1 MASFK
6 DIIIGTAGIP
16 ATCTITSD
24 ESEFTDATLFEIQI
38 EFSKSVTGF
47 VVGDITINNA
57 TLSNFA
63 GSGTS
68 YTADVTPDLA
78 GDITISV
85 AADVTN
91 EGNTASNTVT
101 VTDNSGL
108 LLNTYNNATVA
119 VGLVRLDKNYAGS
132 CIRVRRSSDNA
143 VQDIGFSGDSL
154 DTSALTSFLGAN
166 HGYVTTWYDQSGN
179 GNDLTETKTSLLP
192 IIATSGTIETSGGL
206 PAIKQSG
213 NKRLKVSKLSGAT
226 MSATSTVFGVA
237 KNTANKRIFL
247 SAEISAV
254 DGYVGAAESGRGD
267 PSYAVAGTPTT
278 YVNNS
283 AIGSTMGNLYTAT
296 NLSQSILAFENCDLS
311 AWSHYV
317 TDYFHSSYE
326 GYDFIQALVIFTD
339 DKSADRSDICDYF
352 NDIYSCY

>member
-91 EGNTASNTVT
+91 EGNSVSNTVT
-101 VTDNSGL
+101 VTDNVPVNL
-108 LLNTYNNATVA
+108 LLDIYNNATVA
-119 VGLVRLDKNYAGS
+119 CGLVRLDKDYAGS
-132 CIRVRRSSDNA
+132 CIRVRRHSDNA
-143 VQDIGFSGDSL
+143 EQDIGFSGDSL
-154 DTSALTSFLGAN
+154 DTSALTSFVGAST
-166 HGYVTTWYDQSGN
+166 GYVTKWYDQSGN
-179 GNDLTETKTSLLP
+179 NNDLTETTNSLQP
-192 IIATSGTIETSGGL
+192 IIVTSGTIETSGGL
-206 PAIKQSG
+206 PAIKQTG
-213 NKRLKVSKLSGAT
+213 DLRLKVSGA
-226 MSATSTVFGVA
+226 SFSSTSTVFGVVDMSTT
-237 KNTANKRIFL
+237 NEIFL
-247 SAEISAV
+247 SGEITAV
-254 DGYVGAAESGRGD
+254 NKFIGCAQNGSSS
-267 PSYAVAGTPTT
+267 PSYFAAGTPTT

-283 AIGSTMGNLYTAT
+283 AIGTTRGNLYTAI
-296 NLSQSILAFENCDLS
+296 NLSHSIIAFEDCNLS
-311 AWSHYV
+311 SWSYYC
-317 TDYFHSSYE
+317 TDYYNASYH
-326 GYDFIQALVIFTD
+326 GYDFIQSLVVFTD

-352 NDIYSCY
+352 NNIYSCY